1 MWIAQV
7 GHLREVGGQSW
18 IVFGP
23 RNCWSLQSITKAFN
37 SVKYGNFV
45 PPVRKLHNLY
55 CHSVKY
61 HGKLTNSVLPPHNMT
76 PILRTSGQIFMISS
90 VLNRAAAT
98 DAPAEASMTSFILS
112 ATIFIP
118 LSISSLLIV
127 NTDSSIN
134 SHNIGKVS

>member
-1 MWIAQV
+1 MSTI
-7 GHLREVGGQSW
+7 GHLRGGQNW
-18 IVFGP
+18 VIFGP
-23 RNCWSLQSITKAFN
+23 RGFWSLRSITKA
-37 SVKYGNFV
+37 
-45 PPVRKLHNLY
+45 
-55 CHSVKY
+55 VKY

-76 PILRTSGQIFMISS
+76 PILRTSGQMFMISS
-90 VLNRAAAT
+90 VLNKAAAT
-98 DAPAEASMTSFILS
+98 DAPAEASITSFILS

>member
-1 MWIAQV
+1 MECGKPTV

-23 RNCWSLQSITKAFN
+23 RNCWSLQSITKAVN
-37 SVKYGNFV
+37 
-45 PPVRKLHNLY
+45 
-55 CHSVKY
+55 SVKY

-90 VLNRAAAT
+90 VLNKAAAT

-118 LSISSLLIV
+118 RSISSSLIV